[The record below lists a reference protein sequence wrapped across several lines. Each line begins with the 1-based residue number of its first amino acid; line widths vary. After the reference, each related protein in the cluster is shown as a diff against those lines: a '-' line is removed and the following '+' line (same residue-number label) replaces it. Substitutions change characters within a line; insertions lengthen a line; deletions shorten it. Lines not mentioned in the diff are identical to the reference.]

1 MHPDIGELTLRNTS
15 AFPER
20 VRHCRSLLCPPNT
33 DLSLSFIFYLLS
45 LY

>member
-20 VRHCRSLLCPPNT
+20 VRHCRLCPP
-33 DLSLSFIFYLLS
+33 S
-45 LY
+45 